1 MKRAEEGT
9 ASTTAMA
16 SMALMTGGSFLVRV
30 LEIAGMVVLAR
41 LLTPED
47 FGAVG
52 LALVVVNVVNLFTQA
67 GIGSAIIQTDVAPRR
82 AAANAFVVIA
92 ALGVSLTL
100 VAALLVGPVTRA
112 LGHPELDMVL
122 LAVLGLVPIQAAAV
136 VPTSLL
142 IRDLQFGRQVVT
154 QLLAAVVR
162 LVVGITAAMTG
173 FGLWSLVLG
182 HLAGAAANTLA
193 SIVLNTQRGWLRPSL
208 LDREL
213 AGELARFGSP
223 LMATGLIR
231 QVYNNADDLVVGAA
245 FGTAALGFY
254 RHAYR
259 LANLPV
265 DGITHAVNTV
275 LLPSYSRLKGTP
287 ARLGREFVGA
297 LRVLAAV
304 SLPMAAGL
312 WVFSEP
318 GVVIALGEQ
327 WRPVAP
333 LLRILA
339 VVAIVRPLSGATGPL
354 FTAVGKPGL
363 NLRTA
368 LLQATALP
376 LFVLLL
382 YRGGTSGVAVAVA
395 GTFLLGLLH
404 NLALAVRDTGAGVRP
419 RQLVASLLPSLAS
432 AAAMVAVVLGVRSL
446 LPAGIDPESPWV
458 VLALGLVALAV
469 YGVALRVADRPTTTR
484 IARLVR
490 DRLGHGGAPAG
501 VPSEALA
508 PASTYGPPLGAWAAA
523 HLGEPAVPDRIHH
536 VSGWKRGGA
545 FRLEGTTASGRAWTL
560 VWKEA
565 RYDDADLPALAGLP
579 VRPGPPEYTVYV
591 GAGPALR
598 PLLPEVHHAAEVE
611 RGRHYQYLLED
622 LAPTHVRARHPA
634 LARDAAALVHRVQRA
649 MHTDLSGLGEGLL
662 DYGPD
667 FMASVPGYAFEGLRM
682 LAAGDHAPDDLQA
695 PGSTDEAVVRR
706 RCERARVLVEARV
719 PLGPVHGDLNPTNVW
734 ADPYGD
740 DVRVVDWEWAG
751 IGLPHLDLVS
761 ALKRAPADLE
771 GAAVLR
777 FHALQGES
785 TLADDVVAY
794 RWCRLQRYLL
804 DAGFFARQLAG
815 ASVSSGRLD
824 LGTHVRRSLAL
835 VRESSQLLARSLDEA
850 RRAG

>member
-1 MKRAEEGT
+1 MRRADAGT
-9 ASTTAMA
+9 ASATAMA
-16 SMALMTGGSFLVRV
+16 SMALVTGGSFLVRAI
-30 LEIAGMVVLAR
+30 EIVGMVVLAR

-67 GIGSAIIQTDVAPRR
+67 GIGSAIIQTDVAPRS

-92 ALGVSLTL
+92 ALGMSLTL
-100 VAALLVGPVTRA
+100 VAGLLVGPVTRA

-122 LAVLGLVPIQAAAV
+122 LAVLALVPIQAAAV

-142 IRDLQFGRQVVT
+142 IRDQRFGRQVVT
-154 QLLAAVVR
+154 QLLDAAVR
-162 LVVGITAAMTG
+162 LAVGVTAAVTG

-193 SIVLNTQRGWLRPSL
+193 SIALNTQRGWLRPSL

-213 AGELARFGSP
+213 VGQLARFGSP

-231 QVYNNADDLVVGAA
+231 QIYNNADDIVVGSG

-275 LLPSYSRLKGTP
+275 LLPSYSRLKDRP
-287 ARLGREFVGA
+287 ERLGREFVGA

-312 WVFSEP
+312 WVFSDE

-339 VVAIVRPLSGATGPL
+339 VVAIVRPLSGATGPV
-354 FTAVGKPGL
+354 FTAVGRPGL

-368 LLQATALP
+368 LLQAATLP

-382 YRGGTSGVAVAVA
+382 YPWGPSGVAVAVA

-404 NLALAVRDTGAGVRP
+404 NFSLVVLATGAGVRP

-432 AAAMVAVVLGVRSL
+432 AAAMVAVVLGLRGL
-446 LPAGIDPESPWV
+446 LPAGLDPESPWV
-458 VLALGLVALAV
+458 VLALGLVALTV
-469 YGVALRVADRPTTTR
+469 YGAVLRVADRPTTSR
-484 IARLVR
+484 IAQLVR
-490 DRLGHGGAPAG
+490 GRLGRGGAP
-501 VPSEALA
+501 VDVTPEALP
-508 PASTYGPPLGAWAAA
+508 PASTYGPALEAWAVT
-523 HLGEPAVPDRIHH
+523 HLGEPAVPDRTHH

-545 FRLEGTTASGRAWTL
+545 FRLEGKTASGRTWTL

-565 RYDDADLPALAGLP
+565 RYDDADLPALAGLS
-579 VRPGPPEYTVYV
+579 VRPGPPEYTVYA
-591 GAGPALR
+591 GGGPALR
-598 PLLPEVHHAAEVE
+598 ALLPEVHHAAEIE

-634 LARDAAALVHRVQRA
+634 LARDAADLVHRVQRA

-662 DYGPD
+662 DYGPE
-667 FMASVPGYAFEGLRM
+667 FTASVPGYAFEGLRM
-682 LAAGDHAPDDLQA
+682 LAAGDHTLDDLQVPDTA
-695 PGSTDEAVVRR
+695 DETVVRQR
-706 RCERARVLVEARV
+706 YERARVLVETRV

-734 ADPYGD
+734 TDPYGD

-751 IGLPHLDLVS
+751 IGLPHLDLVC

-777 FHALQGES
+777 FHALQGERS
-785 TLADDVVAY
+785 LYDDVVAY

-815 ASVSSGRLD
+815 ASASSGRLD
-824 LGTHVRRSLAL
+824 LGTHVRRSLAQAG
-835 VRESSQLLARSLDEA
+835 ESSHLLARSLDEA
-850 RRAG
+850 RWAG